1 MMSLRSRALSGE
13 KLLGVLLRMPAEEVV
28 EMVAVSGFDFV
39 LIDCEHG
46 PADLI
51 PLRQHIAAA
60 QPQGVD
66 VLVRIGALRVRR
78 VGPLD
83 APCAGGDDGSR

>member
-1 MMSLRSRALSGE
+1 
-13 KLLGVLLRMPAEEVV
+13 
-28 EMVAVSGFDFV
+28 MVAVSGFDFV

-60 QPQGVD
+60 RLHGVE
-66 VLVRIGALRVRR
+66 VLVRIGAHEPALALRV
-78 VGPLD
+78 LD
-83 APCAGGDDGSR
+83 QGATGIVAPHVDDADDRA